1 MLGRIIV
8 SLLWVALASGCAIA
22 QADHKSQSRPVRV
35 SPSPTENP
43 KVDAK
48 LLRRGTQVL
57 VRAIISKTGD
67 IRNVEFIKGNAD
79 LMPEVRKTLRTWKY
93 KPYLY
98 QGHTVEVETTVYV
111 NFDPLTGG

>member
-1 MLGRIIV
+1 MLSRVIV
-8 SLLWVALASGCAIA
+8 SLLCVALASWCAVG
-22 QADHKSQSRPVRV
+22 QTDHKSQSRPVRI
-35 SPSPTENP
+35 SPSTTEKP

-57 VRAIISKTGD
+57 VRAIISKAGE

-79 LMPEVRKTLRTWKY
+79 LMPEVRKTLKTWKY

-98 QGHTVEVETTVYV
+98 QGHAVEVETTISV
-111 NFDPLTGG
+111 NFGPLTGG

>member
-1 MLGRIIV
+1 MLGRVIV
-8 SLLWVALASGCAIA
+8 SLLCVALASGCAVA
-22 QADHKSQSRPVRV
+22 QADHKSQFQPVRV
-35 SPSPTENP
+35 SPSTTENQ
-43 KVDAK
+43 KVDVK

-57 VRAIISKTGD
+57 VRAIISKTGE

-98 QGHTVEVETTVYV
+98 QGHAVEVETTIYV
-111 NFDPLTGG
+111 NFDLLTGG